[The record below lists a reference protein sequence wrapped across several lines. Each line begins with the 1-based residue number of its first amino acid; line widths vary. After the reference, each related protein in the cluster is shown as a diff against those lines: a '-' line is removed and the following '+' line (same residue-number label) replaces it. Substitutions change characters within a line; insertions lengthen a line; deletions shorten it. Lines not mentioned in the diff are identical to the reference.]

1 LEKICPRCNRDP
13 LKDPIGHNAI
23 SRTDKKTWICSN
35 CGIQETFIDY
45 LLTKNYL
52 EDITEEM
59 KKNEKRLADRLGLKP
74 II

>member
-1 LEKICPRCNRDP
+1 M
-13 LKDPIGHNAI
+13 GHNAI
-23 SRTDKKTWICSN
+23 SRTDKKTWICRL

-59 KKNEKRLADRLGLKP
+59 REKEKRLADRLGLKP